1 MPQLD
6 FGPYIAEF
14 YWLLVVFFL
23 SFFIFSK
30 FILPQLFAILKVKSK
45 RLRKMNFV
53 IKNNKEKSKIRLKRL
68 FKRTM
73 FFYRDVMFDY
83 KDFFNNVKA
92 IFIFKNLK
100 TFNYN
105 YNVYFLN
112 FFFKKLNLKLY
123 NLVISLND

>member
-30 FILPQLFAILKVKSK
+30 FILPQLFSILKVKSK

-53 IKNNKEKSKIRLKRL
+53 IKHNKEKSKLRLKRL
-68 FKRTM
+68 FKRTIY
-73 FFYRDVMFDY
+73 FYREIMVDY
-83 KDFFNNVKA
+83 RELFNNVKS

-100 TFNYN
+100 KFKYN
-105 YNVYFLN
+105 YNVYFFN
-112 FFFKKLNLKLY
+112 FYLKKLNLKLY
-123 NLVISLND
+123 NLVVTLND

>member
-14 YWLLVVFFL
+14 HWLVVVFFL

-30 FILPQLFAILKVKSK
+30 FILPQLFSILKVKSK

-53 IKNNKEKSKIRLKRL
+53 IKNNKTKSKLRLKRL

-73 FFYRDVMFDY
+73 FFYREVLIDY
-83 KDFFNNVKA
+83 KQFFSTIRS

-100 TFNYN
+100 NLNYN
-105 YNVYFLN
+105 YNIYFLN
-112 FFFKKLNLKLY
+112 FYLKKLNLKLL
-123 NLVISLND
+123 NLIKSLND